1 MSDSHEMD
9 KNLGSLR
16 WNDLN
21 PDDQVMIGLTL
32 LGVTEAHPDM
42 LTREE
47 RDDVARFV
55 GIAQRRM
62 AAQKQNG
69 LPAQ

>member
-1 MSDSHEMD
+1 MSDPHEMD
-9 KNLGSLR
+9 KFLENFR

-55 GIAQRRM
+55 GIAQRSM

-69 LPAQ
+69 LPPQ

>member
-1 MSDSHEMD
+1 MSDPHKMD
-9 KNLGSLR
+9 KYLGSLR

-32 LGVTEAHPDM
+32 LGVIEAHPDM

-62 AAQKQNG
+62 AAQEQNG

>member
-1 MSDSHEMD
+1 MSDAHEMD
-9 KNLGSLR
+9 KYLENVR

-32 LGVTEAHPDM
+32 LGVIEAHPDM

-55 GIAQRRM
+55 GIAQRSM

-69 LPAQ
+69 LPPQ

>member
-1 MSDSHEMD
+1 MD
-9 KNLGSLR
+9 KYLGSLR

-32 LGVTEAHPDM
+32 LGVIEAHPEM

-47 RDDVARFV
+47 RDDVALFV
-55 GIAQRRM
+55 GIAQRRV

-69 LPAQ
+69 LPLQ

>member
-1 MSDSHEMD
+1 MSDPHEMD
-9 KNLGSLR
+9 KYLENVR

-32 LGVTEAHPDM
+32 LRVIEAHPDM

-55 GIAQRRM
+55 RIAQRRM

>member
-1 MSDSHEMD
+1 MSDPHEMD
-9 KNLGSLR
+9 KFLENFR

-32 LGVTEAHPDM
+32 LGVIEAHPEM

-47 RDDVARFV
+47 RDDVALFV
-55 GIAQRRM
+55 GIAQRRV

-69 LPAQ
+69 LPLQ